1 MLSSLTATGPMCGA
15 LWFGTGQGGEDL
27 GSKGGLQT
35 VKIMQIL
42 RERQGNKMKQKSR
55 PNLSLQGD
63 TRGPQPSPGVSD
75 RRHPLVAVLGVLG
88 AQLQGLL
95 VLVGEVHGEVM
106 LRGQGGGHCSLTGPS
121 GRPLMVNRT
130 LLAFKYSPWKSC
142 LRSTQG
148 HRAMGGEDAAGWPR
162 GSAPPRALMET
173 RNAGR

>member
-106 LRGQGGGHCSLTGPS
+106 LRGQGGVTARSRGHQEGPLWSTARCLLLNIALGSPAS
-121 GRPLMVNRT
+121 GARRDIG
-130 LLAFKYSPWKSC
+130 PWGGKM
-142 LRSTQG
+142 LPAGQEAQPHRG
-148 HRAMGGEDAAGWPR
+148 H
-162 GSAPPRALMET
+162 
-173 RNAGR
+173 